1 MRPAVF
7 WRTICTAAI
16 CTLLVS
22 IDGCQQ
28 NVRPASESHQP
39 PLPARTSLGRF
50 EPIAGR
56 GPDIVAELRA
66 APAPPQPE
74 FSDGE
79 SASGDERV
87 LSAKGFVKIADGYY
101 AGVDAEA
108 NAWLRKRGNE
118 AGADKV
124 IFYTVPPDETTHAP
138 SLQAVY
144 YVRFKLPFGA
154 SFRNLTEKE
163 QEESGAAGI
172 RIGAV
177 IGGSPAAEAN
187 LRDGDIV
194 LKIDGVAIAGRSDFE
209 KKLRAHMGKLV
220 TLTISR
226 NGTVSTRLVRL
237 GVLASELNK

>member
-1 MRPAVF
+1 MLVFRRVTCAV
-7 WRTICTAAI
+7 TMCA
-16 CTLLVS
+16 LLVS
-22 IDGCQQ
+22 IDGCKQP
-28 NVRPASESHQP
+28 VRPAPEHRQP
-39 PLPARTSLGRF
+39 QAPAKTSLGRF
-50 EPIAGR
+50 DPIAGR
-56 GPDIVAELRA
+56 GPNIVAELRA

-108 NAWLRKRGNE
+108 NAWLRKRGSE
-118 AGADKV
+118 AGADRV
-124 IFYTVPPDETTHAP
+124 IFYTVPPDETTRAP
-138 SLQAVY
+138 SLHAVY

-154 SFRNLTEKE
+154 SFRDLNEKE
-163 QEESGAAGI
+163 RNELGSAGV

-187 LRDGDIV
+187 LRAGDIV
-194 LKIDGVAIAGRSDFE
+194 LKIDGVAIAGRADFE
-209 KKLRAHMGKLV
+209 KKLRAHVGKRV

-226 NGTVSTRLVRL
+226 SGVVGTRLVRL
-237 GVLASELNK
+237 GVLAADMRK

>member
-1 MRPAVF
+1 MSGFRRAMCG
-7 WRTICTAAI
+7 IAI
-16 CTLLVS
+16 CALFVS

-28 NVRPASESHQP
+28 NVRPIPESHQP
-39 PLPARTSLGRF
+39 QAPARTSLGRF

-66 APAPPQPE
+66 APAPAQPG
-74 FSDGE
+74 FSEGE
-79 SASGDERV
+79 SASGDEKV

-108 NAWLRKRGNE
+108 NSWLRKRGIE

-124 IFYTVPPDETTHAP
+124 IFYNVPPDETTHAP
-138 SLQAVY
+138 SLHAVY
-144 YVRFKLPFGA
+144 FVRFKLPFGA
-154 SFRNLTEKE
+154 SFRDLNEKE
-163 QEESGAAGI
+163 RDELGSTGV

-177 IGGSPAAEAN
+177 VGGSPAAEAN
-187 LRDGDIV
+187 LRDGDVV

-209 KKLRAHMGKLV
+209 KKLRAHMGKRV

-226 NGTVSTRLVRL
+226 NGTVGTRLVRL
-237 GVLASELNK
+237 GVLADAGK